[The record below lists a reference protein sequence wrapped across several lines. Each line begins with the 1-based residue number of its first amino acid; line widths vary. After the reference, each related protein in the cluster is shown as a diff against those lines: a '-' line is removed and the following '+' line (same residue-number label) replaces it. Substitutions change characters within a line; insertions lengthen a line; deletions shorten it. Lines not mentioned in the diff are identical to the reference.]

1 MSEIENNHIRRR
13 TKSVTRAEDIKKI
26 AARLRRSQPDRPCH
40 KPRDSLFSWSSDF
53 NDYSGFFNWGF
64 LLLFMGG
71 VRLLL
76 ENLLKYG
83 ILVDPEQWLVVLT
96 GRQEGGPEHP
106 SIILICYTIVPVVI
120 CLLIEKALAKE
131 AMPART
137 GLIAHVLNLTVL
149 VLIPI
154 VIIHIYSSGF
164 SLVGATS
171 VCFLYCILFL
181 KLWSYVQ
188 VNLWCRK
195 EISIISSKIHLRRQS
210 LSTSKISSM
219 VKHEEIQEEEELHL
233 VQYPNNLSLKDLY
246 YFILAPTLCYEL
258 NFPRTERVRKRFLL
272 KRLFE
277 VLILVQVMMSLF
289 QQWIIPSVK
298 NSLIPFSG
306 IFIGFLELK
315 L

>member
-120 CLLIEKALAKE
+120 CLLIEKALAK
-131 AMPART
+131 
-137 GLIAHVLNLTVL
+137 V
-149 VLIPI
+149 
-154 VIIHIYSSGF
+154 S
-164 SLVGATS
+164 
-171 VCFLYCILFL
+171 IL
-181 KLWSYVQ
+181 
-188 VNLWCRK
+188 
-195 EISIISSKIHLRRQS
+195 
-210 LSTSKISSM
+210 
-219 VKHEEIQEEEELHL
+219 
-233 VQYPNNLSLKDLY
+233 
-246 YFILAPTLCYEL
+246 
-258 NFPRTERVRKRFLL
+258 
-272 KRLFE
+272 
-277 VLILVQVMMSLF
+277 
-289 QQWIIPSVK
+289 
-298 NSLIPFSG
+298 
-306 IFIGFLELK
+306 
-315 L
+315 